1 MSYTIRTMGPL
12 EVHVSS
18 VRQVLRVGERQYRL
32 VTVGI
37 PGPSG
42 ASGGG
47 AAYRLRQ
54 TIPADGSHSFALD
67 PATLEASIQVFVN
80 GLLEDDWTWSAPTLT
95 INFPLVAGDDVEIRY
110 QV

>member
-1 MSYTIRTMGPL
+1 MSEAL
-12 EVHVSS
+12 EVITEEITVEVHEDGAVE
-18 VRQVLRVGERQYRL
+18 VVEVGLQ
-32 VTVGI
+32 GP
-37 PGPSG
+37 PGAP
-42 ASGGG
+42 GGG
-47 AAYRLRQ
+47 VVYRLRQ
-54 TIPADGSHSFALD
+54 TVPADGGYSFALD